1 MFDLSTADLLE
12 YFVKLMIIFLISPLH
27 ECAHAWA
34 ANQLGDYTAKYKGR
48 MTLSPFA
55 HIDVIGALMI
65 FFFGFGWAKPVPV
78 NPLHF
83 KKPSQGMM
91 LTALAGPASNLVAA
105 FIGMIAWQFCNGEAH
120 VTMMYFSPNTMSYVM
135 WMLYCFISIN
145 INLAVF
151 NMIPVPPLDGSRVL
165 NYFLP
170 YKAQYWLAK
179 NEQLCYYGVLI
190 LMATGILSVP
200 LSFLNSLVFRG
211 MEFVTGWIPALI
223 G

>member
-55 HIDVIGALMI
+55 HIDIIGALMI

-105 FIGMIAWQFCNGEAH
+105 FVGMIAWQLCNGEAH
-120 VTMMYFSPNTMSYVM
+120 VAMMYFSPNTMSYVM

-170 YKAQYWLAK
+170 HRAQYWLAK

-190 LMATGILSVP
+190 LMATGILAVP

-211 MEFVTGWIPALI
+211 LELVTGWIPALI

>member
-1 MFDLSTADLLE
+1 MFDLTTADLLE

-55 HIDVIGALMI
+55 HIDIIGALMI

-105 FIGMIAWQFCNGEAH
+105 FVGMIAWQLCNGEAH
-120 VTMMYFSPNTMSYVM
+120 VAMMYFSPNTMSYVM

-170 YKAQYWLAK
+170 HRAQYWLAK

-190 LMATGILSVP
+190 LMATGILAVP
-200 LSFLNSLVFRG
+200 LSFFNSLVFRG
-211 MEFVTGWIPALI
+211 LELVTGWIPALI

>member
-105 FIGMIAWQFCNGEAH
+105 FIGMIAWQLCNGEAH

-170 YKAQYWLAK
+170 HKAQYWLAK